1 MSAPTIHGDVDEGF
15 GRVADEFRRNFTER
29 GEIGAA
35 VAVYEGDRRLVDL
48 WAGTRNKK
56 TRAPWQ
62 RDTTVVL
69 FSSTKGIAGLAIAAA
84 VSSGVLDYDAPV
96 ARYWPEF
103 AVHGKESITVRE
115 LIDHRCGLHVIRGR
129 TLSWADLADRELV
142 EQVLV
147 DQRPAWQPGTR
158 QGYQALT
165 LGLYE
170 DALFRRVDPAGRS
183 IGQFVA
189 DEFAVPL
196 DVELS
201 VGLSADRDIEDVA
214 QMYRSTPLGMLR
226 HERSFPW
233 PIIFGHLL
241 RRGAFHDTATS
252 PPLGDPWK
260 MRRSETLTNEL
271 PSVNGVGNA
280 RALARIYGAVAADT
294 GKLPISA
301 TVRDQLSGDAP
312 GPAHDAVLGIDT
324 RYHLGLRRSSPRLKF
339 GSPDGRAF
347 GTPGAGG
354 SLGFGDPATGIG
366 FGYTQNRLSLALEDD
381 IRCQKLE
388 RSVFSVLG

>member
-15 GRVADEFRRNFTER
+15 GHVADEFRRNFTRR
-29 GEIGAA
+29 GEVGAA
-35 VAVYEGDRRLVDL
+35 VAVYQGDRRVVDL

-103 AVHGKESITVRE
+103 AAEGKESITVRE
-115 LIDHRCGLHVIRGR
+115 LIDHQCGLHAIRGR
-129 TLSWADLADRELV
+129 KLSWADLADRELV
-142 EQVLV
+142 EKVLV
-147 DQRPAWQPGTR
+147 DQSPAWQVGTR
-158 QGYQALT
+158 QGYHPLT

-170 DALFRRVDPAGRS
+170 NALFRRVDPAGRS

-189 DEFAVPL
+189 EEFAAPL
-196 DVELS
+196 DAEFTI
-201 VGLSADRDIEDVA
+201 GLPANHDIEDVA

-233 PIIFGHLL
+233 PIIVGHLL
-241 RRGAFHDTATS
+241 HRGAFHEAATS

-260 MRRSETLTNEL
+260 LRRSEALANEL

-294 GKLPISA
+294 GKLPISSQVLA
-301 TVRDQLSGDAP
+301 QLSGDAAP
-312 GPAHDAVLGIDT
+312 PEHDAVLGIDT
-324 RYHLGLRRSSPRLKF
+324 RYHLGLRRSSPRLEF

-354 SLGFGDPATGIG
+354 SIGFGDPSTGIG

-388 RSVFSVLG
+388 RAVFSALR